1 MAQRLARLR
10 RGPQHD
16 LAASFQRL
24 QFLGPLAPQKR
35 LMAIEGGHG
44 RRVRA
49 GIHARSVQDHAQPS
63 QGDPA
68 CIALVGE
75 RAASRPMSGN
85 RNKCLIP

>member
-44 RRVRA
+44 RRVGPA
-49 GIHARSVQDHAQPS
+49 STPEARRITPNLVREIRYASLWLATGLLPAQ
-63 QGDPA
+63 
-68 CIALVGE
+68 
-75 RAASRPMSGN
+75 
-85 RNKCLIP
+85 